1 MALDLQAIIWSVQRV
16 FIRGGGLAW
25 ATLVVALVLG
35 VQVVLVAM
43 RLSELAA
50 IDVAAM
56 DVVLPTERPTRTAA
70 DSPILP
76 GLAERF
82 RITDAAL
89 AHLLPDGAAPTA
101 LKFEYQ
107 TRPDA
112 GLTRQTITYTTQA
125 RWDALAPLLDTLQAV
140 DRSVYIG
147 RLQLRREQPEASAL
161 EAEIQLSTVYLDT
174 VSDTADSRAGS
185 TSGSAVGNTASA
197 ASDEAAAEAGG
208 P

>member
-1 MALDLQAIIWSVQRV
+1 MALEIHALLWSVQRV
-16 FIRGGGLAW
+16 FVRGGALAW

-35 VQVVLVAM
+35 LQLVLVAT

-50 IDVAAM
+50 IDVAAQ
-56 DVVLPTERPTRTAA
+56 DIVRPTARPARTAA
-70 DSPILP
+70 DAPIFP

-107 TRPDA
+107 TRAEA

-125 RWDALAPLLDTLQAV
+125 RWDSLAPLLDTLQEV

-147 RLQLRREQPEASAL
+147 RLQLRREQPDTSAL
-161 EAEIQLSTVYLDT
+161 EAEIQLSTVYLD
-174 VSDTADSRAGS
+174 
-185 TSGSAVGNTASA
+185 AVG
-197 ASDEAAAEAGG
+197 DVAAEAGG